1 MTAPSHSSAYPA
13 MMGGY
18 PLGQY
23 PSYAYSA
30 HQSSPQYSVDPYAS
44 HHQPNAAYYPDQRSG
59 WTPQQWRA
67 ANVSGYHPHQLAST
81 LSPSFK
87 RASNTA
93 SMAANRPKGQNIP
106 SPSNLP
112 MRPTSSTPPTRS
124 SSSSSPTVADGTFAA
139 SVARKLP
146 PDGSHDGPK
155 VPGRGLRPHYHP
167 QQGPRSDH
175 VLWCGNV
182 PADANVEELWA
193 FFSSLTLEEDG
204 KDQVRDGKE
213 EKKDSAGP
221 SSWSGHGVLSI
232 FIISRSNCA
241 FVNYATQDH
250 LLRAVSHF
258 HGQALRPADLRCPKL
273 VCRVRKKDDE
283 AQAGVAGQRGRGL
296 HVAWVKEQE
305 RKAREKSRQ
314 DSTSPEQPFSPS
326 SSAKDS
332 FLPVTTGNRLPP
344 KSPNPALQ
352 SADTLGSPV
361 IASKDERPS
370 ISAASQDS
378 SNGSIS
384 YTSTNS
390 SLFRHPAF
398 HERFFILKSL
408 GTADLDRSVQTG
420 FWATQPHNEQ
430 VLDQAYRNSESVY
443 LVFSAN
449 QSGGFYGYAR
459 MAGPIFSSGE
469 KQQLSQA
476 AGTDSAAS
484 QSSSSRA
491 NISRPDPIPE
501 GDETKSEAILAKEA
515 NESTAI
521 DVPHH
526 SSLHTLAP
534 LSLLSPGDAGHGL
547 EPTLSPQQLTPAG
560 EGEAPTIDAR
570 YGDNQTWPTQ
580 TLREKEETAERLK
593 RGQTM
598 SPNALLSKSVLTP
611 PSNPH
616 PLDNSTEHGMGRKNT
631 DSSAMMRLGAGEEGA
646 VLPAGLSV
654 PSSDVENLGPSDSAS
669 GPDPQLQSHLAVR
682 ALIHNLRLEERES
695 VLEAERLE
703 RGIGRET
710 AFNFDSEHNSTPR
723 ASDSDSFG
731 KPFPLEWIK
740 TTPLSFNLVRRL
752 RNPWRDNR
760 QVKVSRDGT
769 ELEPNVGRQLLAEW
783 DRADQDVAI
792 STAASAP
799 PPQLGGEE
807 EEYE

>member
-1 MTAPSHSSAYPA
+1 M
-13 MMGGY
+13 
-18 PLGQY
+18 
-23 PSYAYSA
+23 
-30 HQSSPQYSVDPYAS
+30 
-44 HHQPNAAYYPDQRSG
+44 
-59 WTPQQWRA
+59 
-67 ANVSGYHPHQLAST
+67 SGYHPHQLAST

-87 RASNTA
+87 RPSNTA
-93 SMAANRPKGQNIP
+93 NVAANRPKGQNVP
-106 SPSNLP
+106 SSSNLP
-112 MRPTSSTPPTRS
+112 MRPISSTPPTRS
-124 SSSSSPTVADGTFAA
+124 SSSSSPTVADGSFAA

-146 PDGSHDGPK
+146 PDGSHDVLK
-155 VPGRGLRPHYHP
+155 VPGRGLRPHFHP

-182 PADANVEELWA
+182 PADANVEELWT
-193 FFSSLTLEEDG
+193 FFSSLNLAEDG
-204 KDQVRDGKE
+204 KERVQEGKE
-213 EKKDSAGP
+213 EEKDIAGP
-221 SSWSGHGVLSI
+221 SPWSGHGVLSI

-283 AQAGVAGQRGRGL
+283 AQAGVAGQRGRGM

-314 DSTSPEQPFSPS
+314 DSTSPEQTFSPS
-326 SSAKDS
+326 SSAKENV
-332 FLPVTTGNRLPP
+332 LPVTAESRLPP
-344 KSPNPALQ
+344 ESPDLSLQ

-361 IASKDERPS
+361 TASKDERPS

-459 MAGPIFSSGE
+459 MAGPIFSNGE

-476 AGTDSAAS
+476 AVTDAAAS
-484 QSSSSRA
+484 QSSSRA

-501 GDETKSEAILAKEA
+501 GDETKSEAVLAKEA
-515 NESTAI
+515 SESTAI
-521 DVPHH
+521 DVSQH
-526 SSLHTLAP
+526 SSSHALAP

-560 EGEAPTIDAR
+560 EVEAPTLDAR

-598 SPNALLSKSVLTP
+598 SPNALLSKPVLTP
-611 PSNPH
+611 PSNAL
-616 PLDNSTEHGMGRKNT
+616 PLENSTDHGMRRKDT
-631 DSSAMMRLGAGEEGA
+631 DSSAMVRLGAEEEGA
-646 VLPAGLSV
+646 VVPAGLSI

-669 GPDPQLQSHLAVR
+669 GPDPRLQSHLAVR

-723 ASDSDSFG
+723 ANDSDSFG

-769 ELEPNVGRQLLAEW
+769 ELEPNVGRQLLVEW
-783 DRADQDVAI
+783 DRADQNVAT

-799 PPQLGGEE
+799 TTQLGQDE